1 MRFSFFPDYFLLISV
16 CVDSLFPETTFF
28 QLHLVSHT
36 SMNYCRRQS
45 STEFRKVRHFV
56 LSFFIHEKFSDRKWN
71 LMKQENLDLEKK
83 IKELDLKII
92 EQNSKIQKLSESDR
106 EMNLIYE
113 KRLSIYTEESKSLKE
128 KVKTSTILSLSRELP
143 LSHFSTP
150 STCRCQRAIRGWC
163 HSSPQEI
170 CQ

>member
-1 MRFSFFPDYFLLISV
+1 
-16 CVDSLFPETTFF
+16 
-28 QLHLVSHT
+28 
-36 SMNYCRRQS
+36 
-45 STEFRKVRHFV
+45 
-56 LSFFIHEKFSDRKWN
+56 
-71 LMKQENLDLEKK
+71 MKQENLDLEKK

-106 EMNLIYE
+106 EMNLIE
-113 KRLSIYTEESKSLKE
+113 KQLLSIDKEESKSLKEESKSLKE
-128 KVKTSTILSLSRELP
+128 KMNNFLSTSTILSLSRELP